1 MFLLSKQ
8 ETDCLFSNSIAPA
21 SSSSEHGAPNP
32 GVSSHIT
39 VYSRGQVTD
48 DDCLMD
54 HFRPETVRRVQA
66 LRYKDVHVVPHRSE
80 PSRPKRLSREGANR
94 IHVTTATPSG
104 TQKKKRNFLEMQS
117 DRKMTSLFTKTWI
130 HVDAEIR
137 PPSLVPHSKTSCIKA
152 SLTSPVPPLTDH
164 SKIL

>member
-1 MFLLSKQ
+1 MPFLHSPWPL
-8 ETDCLFSNSIAPA
+8 L
-21 SSSSEHGAPNP
+21 
-32 GVSSHIT
+32 
-39 VYSRGQVTD
+39 RGQVTD

-104 TQKKKRNFLEMQS
+104 TQKKPELPRNAVRQKDDLV
-117 DRKMTSLFTKTWI
+117 I
-130 HVDAEIR
+130 H
-137 PPSLVPHSKTSCIKA
+137 
-152 SLTSPVPPLTDH
+152 
-164 SKIL
+164 